1 LHTKK
6 NIIAL
11 LGFMGTGKSTVG
23 KLLAQNLSWD
33 FLDLDDV
40 LVEKCQMPIA
50 DFFATQGEEAF
61 RTLERMALLE
71 VLQSKRNLILSLGGG
86 TPCYLDNMDYIQQY
100 SQSIWITSTALDML
114 ERLKK
119 QPQKRPLLHNIPS
132 EQWLD
137 FIEKKMLDRQ
147 KHYQKADFC
156 VQNNASK
163 QDLVTEILEKLKI

>member
-1 LHTKK
+1 
-6 NIIAL
+6 
-11 LGFMGTGKSTVG
+11 MGTGKSTVG

-33 FLDLDDV
+33 SLDLDDV

-61 RTLERMALLE
+61 RALERMALLE
-71 VLQSKRNLILSLGGG
+71 VLQSKRNLVLALGGG
-86 TPCYLDNMDYIQQY
+86 TPCYLDNMDYILKHTK
-100 SQSIWITSTALDML
+100 SIWITSTALDML

-119 QPQKRPLLHNIPS
+119 QPQKRPLLQNMPS

-147 KHYQKADFC
+147 KYYQKADFC

-163 QDLVTEILEKLKI
+163 QDLVTEILQKLKI